1 MLQGFVVTLAVLAA
15 STFRTQ
21 GTPLLGPLVDVD
33 AVKVGQ
39 GLQVP
44 ESVSMLVGNLMA
56 VYDIHRMSLNS
67 SSAHETE
74 VLCAAFPTIV
84 VAVRPPAE
92 WIGRLARLLRE
103 FGLCQAYLVD
113 RRCRSTDNMAVHAFA
128 SNTTMGID
136 LNKNS
141 QTNNTRKLRA
151 GNHIMSNARQL
162 DATGAH
168 LFAMAAVRSLR
179 LPFALILEEDVDF
192 RVAPSSLHA
201 LAHVISKQ
209 AHFDFSMLGGCRNQH
224 ANSTLV
230 VSDLP
235 GGGDLY
241 ESLRGSIFGS
251 RCAHSY
257 IVSNRGAGLVLFDAT
272 TTQVEQNIDLH
283 LNSVHARTS
292 QLSCTFVEPPVSCQ
306 VRGHKRKQTACG
318 ANGPYRFQNWIVP
331 LPNPSYSSRP
341 IESPDDA
348 RMVLYTG
355 TPWEVTSQDRKS
367 CS

>member
-1 MLQGFVVTLAVLAA
+1 MHMLRGFVVTLAVLAA

-56 VYDIHRMSLNS
+56 VYDLHRMSLNS
-67 SSAHETE
+67 SSARETE

-84 VAVRPPAE
+84 VAVRPPAI
-92 WIGRLARLLRE
+92 WIKRLARLLRE

-113 RRCRSTDNMAVHAFA
+113 RRCIPSCRSTDDMAALVFA

-136 LNKNS
+136 LNKDS

-151 GNHIMSNARQL
+151 GKHMSIARQL

-168 LFAMAAVRSLR
+168 LFAMAALRSLR

-209 AHFDFSMLGGCRNQH
+209 AHFDFSMLGGCRNLH
-224 ANSTLV
+224 VNSTLV
-230 VSDLP
+230 SSDLP

-251 RCAHSY
+251 RCTHSY
-257 IVSNRGAGLVLFDAT
+257 IVSSKGAGSVLFDAT
-272 TTQVEQNIDLH
+272 TSQVRQNIDIH
-283 LNSVHARTS
+283 LNSVHARTP

-306 VRGHKRKQTACG
+306 VRGHTRKQTACG
-318 ANGPYRFQNWIVP
+318 ANGPFRSENWTVP
-331 LPNPSYSSRP
+331 FPNSSRF
-341 IESPDDA
+341 
-348 RMVLYTG
+348 G
-355 TPWEVTSQDRKS
+355 
-367 CS
+367 